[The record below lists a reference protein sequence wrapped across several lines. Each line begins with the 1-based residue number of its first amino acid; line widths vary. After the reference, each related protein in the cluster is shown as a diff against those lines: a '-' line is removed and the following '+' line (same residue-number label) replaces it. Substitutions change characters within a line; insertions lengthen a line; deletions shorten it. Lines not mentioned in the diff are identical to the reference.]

1 MSADPRIVEA
11 AGEWYRA
18 EHNTKT
24 EIVLRLASELG
35 VSYSTAYRRIGE
47 VAPKRPRKRRSDAG
61 SCAMTEREAELI
73 WAMVRETT
81 RQTGTGAMTVMD
93 AVNTLRANGH
103 IEAARIDKATGE
115 WKPYSES
122 VIRKAL
128 RGFGYSLDVM
138 TAPSPTT
145 RLSSPHPNWC
155 WQIDASVSRQFY
167 LADSSAE
174 VMDKAVYYRGKP
186 GNFTKI
192 AERRIWRYCVTDH
205 CSGCIEVFYVQG
217 AESGANV
224 IASLIH
230 AMTRR
235 AGGTMH
241 GVPRFLMTDPGS
253 GMIAAPVKNF
263 LAALG
268 VEHLPHAQG
277 AANVTGQVENAH
289 YLVERHFEALLKLQ
303 SPVTSI
309 AEINALAQQ
318 WARAFNATRPH
329 SRHGMT
335 RRDGWLRITPE
346 QLVLAP
352 EIEVLKQLPNSTP
365 QKCKVRNWMVR
376 YGGATYDL
384 RGFPGGLGNG
394 QEVLVVRNALDADK
408 ASVRVLLKDADGNV
422 SHFIAPRE
430 SYKDETWGFPTYAAE
445 IGTEFKSAPESPAD
459 ARNKA
464 LERLAM
470 DVATD
475 QDAKA
480 ARKAKRVSF
489 GGAIDPMKHIRDVNA
504 AIPEALP
511 RAGTQSQVEAPAIAE
526 RQIAP
531 EPIRAELPALNHVEA
546 AMRLKPLVE
555 RAGAQWDG
563 SMYARTEQR
572 WPDGVPVDEVEA
584 WAEVLATPERGGLRI
599 VGGVA

>member
-1 MSADPRIVEA
+1 MAADPRIVEA
-11 AGEWYRA
+11 AGEWWRA
-18 EHNTKT
+18 GHGTKS
-24 EIVLRLASELG
+24 EVVQRLAAELG
-35 VSYSTAYRRIGE
+35 VSYATAYKRIGE
-47 VAPKRPRKRRSDAG
+47 VAMKRPRKRRSDAG
-61 SCAMTEREAELI
+61 SCAITEREAELI

-81 RQTGTGAMTVMD
+81 RQTGTGALTVMD
-93 AVNTLRANGH
+93 AVNTLRANGQ
-103 IEAARIDKATGE
+103 IEAARVDKATGE

-122 VIRKAL
+122 VIRGAL
-128 RGFGYSLDVM
+128 RRFGYSLDVM

-167 LADSSAE
+167 LADSGSQ

-205 CSGCIEVFYVQG
+205 CTGCIEVFYVQG
-217 AESGANV
+217 AESVANV
-224 IASLIH
+224 IATLIH

-241 GVPRFLMTDPGS
+241 GVPRYLMTDPGS
-253 GMIAAPVKNF
+253 GMIAAPVVNF
-263 LAALG
+263 LTSLG
-268 VEHLPHAQG
+268 VQHFPHAQG

-303 SPVTSI
+303 TPVTSI
-309 AEINALAQQ
+309 AEINELAQQ

-365 QKCKVRNWMVR
+365 KECTVRDWMVTF
-376 YGGATYDL
+376 GGATYDV
-384 RGFPGGLGNG
+384 RHIPGGLENR
-394 QEVLVVRNALDADK
+394 QKVLVVRNALDSDK
-408 ASVRVLLKDADGNV
+408 ASVRVLLKDAEGNV
-422 SHFIAPRE
+422 SHFIAPRH
-430 SYKDETWGFPTYAAE
+430 DLTGWGFLVSAAE
-445 IGTEFKSAPESPAD
+445 IGTEFKSAPDSPAD

-464 LERLAM
+464 IERLAM
-470 DVATD
+470 DVQTD
-475 QDAKA
+475 ADAKA
-480 ARKAKRVSF
+480 ARKSKRLSF
-489 GGAIDPMKHIRDVNA
+489 NGAIDPMKHIRDVNA

-511 RAGTQSQVEAPAIAE
+511 RAGTPSQVEAPAIAE

-531 EPIRAELPALNHVEA
+531 PPVRAERAALNHVEA
-546 AMRLKPLVE
+546 CMRLKPLVE
-555 RAGAQWDG
+555 RAGVAWSPD
-563 SMYARTEQR
+563 MYARTAQR
-572 WPDGVPVDEVEA
+572 WPDGVPVDDVES
-584 WAEVLATPERGGLRI
+584 WAVALATPDRGGLRI
-599 VGGVA
+599 VGGAA